1 MLKRFLSVILCCILL
16 APSLTAAA
24 AGAESSGVNIAEAMT
39 ATEGCYVIKLNSPRR
54 IYLGKI
60 GFVDV
65 YNQNVYPV
73 LQDGVVMFPVRA
85 FAEEFTILYE
95 AEGDSFKLS
104 TTVVELEGRVGN
116 PEVTVNG
123 EAVLLAAAPFVWED
137 HIMLSLST
145 LTNAFHMDC
154 ARQGDYVI
162 FGDKGKSLHF
172 PANHIQAF
180 DKLFSDEK
188 PFIHYGMNWNVQDV
202 ATLQRKVNV
211 AMGMSDE
218 QLANMVPKESPRMID
233 AYPYDPQTGKQMKT
247 TTWDVNNPEV
257 FTDAETGNT
266 YPNAAYPMKMEKVL
280 TIMGTEA
287 ESWYYE
293 DAAGNKSYY
302 GERVAMYKWNWS
314 RDQVRMLGYLYYY
327 TEDMEY
333 ARKCKLLLM
342 EMAAKLPTYYLST
355 INQDGTNTTLS
366 TGGFYMTDGELD
378 VLINK
383 GLRSIAEGV
392 NVDKQAVQDY
402 LDANPDL
409 FDTTKLEWEYEPGKS
424 PEQLMSPQAFHPL
437 ARRVE
442 RRWSYEPTSEIAEGY
457 FLTKSSGIYSKED
470 IRTLHGGLFR
480 NQMDFVFALPQ
491 YETLYGGNLIVYISE
506 TACMATLIGEPKYV
520 HLCYN
525 YLKTCVE
532 KYCFTKDGV
541 IAESPA
547 YYFTYVSGLGKLFL
561 PYMGYSDPPGY
572 VDGFSGLHLED
583 VSIYRNFQREQ
594 DIIKLGRK
602 NGMMVQYPDGSLPT
616 IHDSHPQLENPEK
629 YLLMKQSDT
638 NTLFNSCFDIIFD
651 GTGNAVL
658 GSGSHNEK
666 MQTILHFSD
675 DSVGHSHQDG
685 LNLILNVFGRQM
697 IDDIGYNRSALKYY
711 SAYSFSHN
719 TVLVDR
725 KNQDMAATGQQTNGS
740 VDYYATNGDG
750 VSVVSVDG
758 RSFYTDELGKYKRT
772 VMQNASDPS
781 APYVLDIFE
790 VEGGSMHDYIL
801 NGTRLTQQT
810 LSTTN
815 PVEAVP
821 GEHPYLLES
830 EPWDPPK
837 AMLDPYPGEGYGA
850 LTNAYSGKATDSFT
864 TDFRYIDPYAE
875 GGMYH
880 GGTYW
885 YEAEAFG
892 ENYLHYATVL
902 SGDKSLANPGL
913 AVDDDAQ
920 SFYTAKAPFAV
931 AYDMG
936 EVKTVDCVRI
946 RQSNDGNA
954 YGIEVSEDGK
964 SWNKVADNLTN
975 GTILKGTD
983 NVGHIVRFPETK
995 ARYIRY
1001 SVNAG
1006 AQNIYLI
1013 EASDAPEVKP
1023 FDKSLA
1029 LGMKVHTVMG
1039 AEKDAGD
1046 TEVILADT
1054 LAVKQKTSDTNYYD
1068 DETKAKTMIIRRKG
1082 EQGLKSVYV
1091 NVIEPYMGDSKITNI
1106 TPLADGSDRVVLK
1119 IELGDRVD
1127 LVAVNLNGSGEISVD
1142 NTLRTDAV
1150 FAYTSSNGGKLISG
1164 GTYLEANGQP
1174 VFENVSGKAAGKV
1187 FDVSSKWDGAEK
1199 NEFVV
1204 EKSFDPADIPEGS
1217 YLKIRLGK
1225 FIGKHEPGNKVV
1237 AEREG
1242 TSAFYQITNI
1252 TEQDGKLRIEV
1263 AGDTSL
1269 RDLGDG
1275 IWKSIFYP
1283 FGLYQGALQYE
1294 ISCAHG

>member
-1 MLKRFLSVILCCILL
+1 MLKRLLSVLLCCMLL
-16 APSLTAAA
+16 ASLPMAV
-24 AGAESSGVNIAEAMT
+24 GAEGSGSNVMDAML
-39 ATEGCYVIKLNSPRR
+39 ATEGCYVLKLNSPRW
-54 IYLGKI
+54 LHMGKI

-73 LQDGVVMFPVRA
+73 LRDGVVMVPIRA
-85 FAEEFTILYE
+85 LAEELTILCE
-95 AEGDSFKLS
+95 TDGDNFTLS
-104 TTVVELEGRVGN
+104 TTVVKITGSVGN

-123 EAVLLAAAPFVWED
+123 EPVLLAAAPFAWED
-137 HIMLSLST
+137 HIMLSLSV
-145 LTNAFHMDC
+145 LTSAFGMDY

-162 FGDKGKSLHF
+162 FGDKGKSLKF
-172 PANHIQAF
+172 SDNHIQAF
-180 DKLFSDEK
+180 DRLFSDEK
-188 PFIHYGMNWNVQDV
+188 PFIHYGMNWNVHDV
-202 ATLQRKVNV
+202 ASLQRKVNV
-211 AMGMSDE
+211 AMEMSDE
-218 QLANMVPKESPRMID
+218 ELANMVPKNSPRMID
-233 AYPYDPQTGKQMKT
+233 AYPYDPKTGKQMKT
-247 TTWDVNNPEV
+247 TTWTVNNPEV
-257 FTDAETGNT
+257 FTDAETGVT
-266 YPNAAYPMKMEKVL
+266 YPNDSCPMKMEKVL

-293 DAAGNKSYY
+293 DANGNKSYY

-342 EMAAKLPTYYLST
+342 EMAKKLPTYYLST

-424 PEQLMSPQAFHPL
+424 PEQLMNPQAFHPL

-470 IRTLHGGLFR
+470 IGMLHGGLFR

-506 TACMATLIGEPKYV
+506 TACMASLIGEPKYV

-547 YYFTYVSGLGKLFL
+547 YYFTYISGLGKLFL

-572 VDGFSGLHLED
+572 VDGFSGEHLEN
-583 VSIYRNFQREQ
+583 VSIYRNFRREN

-629 YLLMKQSDT
+629 YLAMAQSDT
-638 NTLFNSCFDIIFD
+638 NTLFNNCFDMIFD
-651 GTGNAVL
+651 GMGNAVL
-658 GSGSHNEK
+658 GHGSHNDK
-666 MQTILHFSD
+666 VQTILHFSD

-685 LNLILNVFGRQM
+685 LNLIFNVFGRQM
-697 IDDIGYNRSALKYY
+697 LDDIGYNRSALKFY

-725 KNQDMAATGQQTNGS
+725 TNQNMAAAGQQTNGS
-740 VDYYATNGDG
+740 IDYYATNGDG

-758 RSFYTDELGKYKRT
+758 RSFYTNELGKYKRT
-772 VMQNASDPS
+772 VMQNASDTS
-781 APYVLDIFE
+781 APYLLDIFE

-850 LTNAYSGKATDSFT
+850 LTNAYSGKATKDFT
-864 TDFRYIDPYAE
+864 TDFRYINPYAE
-875 GGMYH
+875 GGMYK

-885 YEAEAFG
+885 YDAEAFG
-892 ENYLHYATVL
+892 ENYLHYAAVL
-902 SGDKSLANPGL
+902 EGDQSQANPGL

-920 SFYTAKAPFAV
+920 SFYTAKAPFSV

-936 EVKTVDCVRI
+936 EIKTVDCVRI

-954 YGIEVSEDGK
+954 YKIEVSEDGTAWK
-964 SWNKVADNLTN
+964 QVADNESS
-975 GTILKGTD
+975 GTILSGTT

-1001 SVNAG
+1001 TVTSG
-1006 AQNIYLI
+1006 TQKIYLI
-1013 EASDAPEVKP
+1013 EASDAPEIKQ
-1023 FDKSLA
+1023 FDKSLP

-1039 AEKDAGD
+1039 AEKDAGE
-1046 TEVILADT
+1046 TEIILADT

-1068 DETKAKTMIIRRKG
+1068 DKTKAKTMIIRRTG

-1091 NVIEPYMGDSKITNI
+1091 NIIEPYMGDSKITKI
-1106 TPLADGSDRVVLK
+1106 TPLTDSSDRVVLK
-1119 IELGDRVD
+1119 IEMGDRVD
-1127 LVAVNLNGSGEISVD
+1127 LVAVNLNGEGETEIT
-1142 NTLRTDAV
+1142 NTLRTDAT
-1150 FAYTSSNGGKLISG
+1150 FAYTSSNGGKLLSG
-1164 GTYLEANGQP
+1164 GTYLTAEGKTI
-1174 VFENVSGKAAGKV
+1174 FESESGKSEGKV
-1187 FDVSSKWDGAEK
+1187 LNVRSKWDGAEK

-1204 EKSFDPADIPEGS
+1204 EKTFDPADIPEGS
-1217 YLKIRLGK
+1217 YIKIRLGK
-1225 FIGKHEPGNKVV
+1225 FVGRHEIGNKVA

-1242 TSAFYQITNI
+1242 TTAFYKITNI
-1252 TEQDGKLRIEV
+1252 TEQDGKLVVEV
-1263 AGDTSL
+1263 EGETAL
-1269 RDLGDG
+1269 RDIGDG

-1283 FGLYQGALQYE
+1283 FGLYQGALEYE